1 MDSGN
6 TIICLYS
13 GRAKHLAKVFAESY
27 AQIPL
32 PMNEGAHELLVKA
45 CMNIER
51 KMKRIA
57 DLVASHPEI
66 SVSFGGNA
74 VRIKRTGLAP
84 FYGESLTVV
93 ETFDKAIALISCAW
107 LLRLITTTER
117 SKAIRSLE
125 GMTHQTIRRALKRLV
140 RNQ

>member
-1 MDSGN
+1 MSSDS
-6 TIICLYS
+6 TVICLYS
-13 GRAKHLAKVFAESY
+13 GRAKHLAKVFAEFY

-32 PMNEGAHELLVKA
+32 PMNKGSHELLV
-45 CMNIER
+45 NIER

-74 VRIKRTGLAP
+74 VRIERTGLAP

-125 GMTHQTIRRALKRLV
+125 GMTHQTVRRALKRLV
-140 RNQ
+140 QNQ

>member
-45 CMNIER
+45 RMNIER

-57 DLVASHPEI
+57 DLVALLNSRMFDGFHH
-66 SVSFGGNA
+66 VC
-74 VRIKRTGLAP
+74 T
-84 FYGESLTVV
+84 LTYLQ
-93 ETFDKAIALISCAW
+93 E
-107 LLRLITTTER
+107 
-117 SKAIRSLE
+117 
-125 GMTHQTIRRALKRLV
+125 
-140 RNQ
+140 

>member
-1 MDSGN
+1 MSSDS
-6 TIICLYS
+6 TVICLYS

-45 CMNIER
+45 RMNIE
-51 KMKRIA
+51 
-57 DLVASHPEI
+57 
-66 SVSFGGNA
+66 
-74 VRIKRTGLAP
+74 RTGLAP

-117 SKAIRSLE
+117 SKEIRSLE

-140 RNQ
+140 QNQ